1 LTIFVLALG
10 LMVCPGELARA
21 ATMGSAFT
29 YQGRLLDTDD
39 AADGLYDFE
48 YKLFDDP
55 CVGTQQGST
64 IDVNDL
70 DVIDGYFAVE
80 LDFGSVFNGEARW
93 LEIAVRPGA
102 SIDANDFAA
111 LIPRQELT
119 PTPYAIYA
127 KASAPDN
134 DWWLVLNDM
143 YSIPLG
149 NVGIGTAIP
158 AYKLDVAGDIRATGS
173 IYGTIAGIVAN
184 ADKVD
189 GYHES
194 SFFQLSQNETVTGRP
209 AFSGGT
215 SGSSPPF
222 YVDSSYVVSG
232 LNADYLDGLHS
243 SSFATLGHS
252 HDTLYYTKSE
262 SDATFVNVNG
272 DNSMTGTLNV
282 NGTGAITGALNV
294 NEDSDFYA
302 AKFNNIGN
310 GDGIRAYSNATAE
323 NYAAVYAQN
332 YNTGSGIY
340 ARSEYG
346 YAGYFKGDVKV
357 DGNLKVFDG
366 INLVLELGAGLD
378 YAEGF
383 DVSESTRI
391 DAGSVLIIDADNPGK
406 LALSNKPYDTKV
418 AGIVAGANGV
428 GSGVRL
434 GAGEFDYDVALA
446 GRVYCKVDATE
457 AGVEPGDL
465 LTTCA
470 TPGYAMKAADYARAQ
485 GAILGK
491 AMENLQKGQK
501 GQILVLVTLQ

>member
-1 LTIFVLALG
+1 MLAILVFALG

-21 ATMGSAFT
+21 APMGTVFT
-29 YQGRLLDTDD
+29 YQGRLMDADD
-39 AADGLYDFE
+39 VADGLYDFE
-48 YKLFDDP
+48 FKLFDDP
-55 CVGTQQGST
+55 CTGTQQGT

-70 DVIDGYFAVE
+70 DVIDGYFTVE
-80 LDFGSVFNGEARW
+80 LDFGGVFNGDARW

-102 SIDANDFAA
+102 SIDANDFAI

-134 DWWLVLNDM
+134 DWWLVLDDM
-143 YSIPLG
+143 YSIPSG
-149 NVGIGTAIP
+149 NVGIGTVSP

-173 IYGTIAGIVAN
+173 IYGTIAGTVDN
-184 ADKVD
+184 ADKLD
-189 GYHES
+189 GYHET
-194 SFFQLSQNETVTGRP
+194 SFFQLSQNETVTGQP
-209 AFSGGT
+209 LFNGGT

-222 YVDSSYVVSG
+222 YVDSSYVVGG

-252 HDTLYYTKSE
+252 HNTLYYTEAE
-262 SDATFVNVNG
+262 SDARFVNVTG
-272 DNSMTGTLNV
+272 DSMTGTLNV
-282 NGTGAITGALNV
+282 NGTIYTTH
-294 NEDSDFYA
+294 DSDFYA
-302 AKFNNIGN
+302 AYFNNGGI

-323 NYAAVYAQN
+323 NYAAVYAYN
-332 YNTGSGIY
+332 YSTGSGIY
-340 ARSEYG
+340 AASTAG
-346 YAGYFKGDVKV
+346 YAGFFKGDVKV
-357 DGNLKVFDG
+357 DGNLKVYDG

-418 AGIVAGANGV
+418 AGIVAGANGI

-491 AMENLQKGQK
+491 AMESLKKGQK

>member
-1 LTIFVLALG
+1 MLAILVFALG
-10 LMVCPGELARA
+10 LMVCPPELARA
-21 ATMGSAFT
+21 ATMGTVFT
-29 YQGRLLDTDD
+29 YQGRLLDAND

-48 YKLFDDP
+48 FKLFDDP
-55 CVGTQQGST
+55 CTGTQQGST

-70 DVIDGYFAVE
+70 DVIDGYFTVE
-80 LDFGSVFNGEARW
+80 LDFGSVFNGDVRW
-93 LEIAVRPGA
+93 LEIAVRPGD
-102 SIDANDFAA
+102 SIDANDFAI

-149 NVGIGTAIP
+149 NVGIGTASP

-173 IYGTIAGIVAN
+173 IYGTIAGTVDN
-184 ADKVD
+184 ADKLD

-194 SFFQLSQNETVTGRP
+194 SFFQLSQNETVTGQP
-209 AFSGGT
+209 AFNGGT

-252 HDTLYYTKSE
+252 HNTLYYTEAE
-262 SDATFVNVNG
+262 SDARFVNVTG
-272 DNSMTGTLNV
+272 DSMTGTLNV
-282 NGTGAITGALNV
+282 NGTVYITH
-294 NEDSDFYA
+294 DSDFYA
-302 AKFNNIGN
+302 AYFNNAGI

-323 NYAAVYAQN
+323 NYAAVYAYN
-332 YNTGSGIY
+332 YSTGSGIY
-340 ARSEYG
+340 AASSAG
-346 YAGYFKGDVKV
+346 YAGCFKGDVKV
-357 DGNLKVFDG
+357 DGNLEIYDG

-418 AGIVAGANGV
+418 AGIVAGANGI

-434 GAGEFDYDVALA
+434 GAGQFDYDVALA

-491 AMENLQKGQK
+491 AMESLEKGQK

>member
-1 LTIFVLALG
+1 MRRIEILKIFVLVLG
-10 LMVCPGELARA
+10 LIVCPAELARA
-21 ATMGSAFT
+21 APMGTVFT
-29 YQGRLLDTDD
+29 YQGRLLDADD
-39 AADGLYDFE
+39 AADSLYDFE
-48 YKLFDDP
+48 FRLFDDP
-55 CVGTQQGST
+55 CTGTQQGGT

-70 DVIDGYFAVE
+70 DVIDGYFTVG
-80 LDFGSVFNGEARW
+80 LDFGGVFNGNTRW
-93 LEIAVRPGA
+93 LEIAVRPGD
-102 SIDANDFAA
+102 SIDANDFAT

-134 DWWLVLNDM
+134 DWWLVFNDM
-143 YSIPLG
+143 YSMPLG
-149 NVGIGTAIP
+149 NVGIGMANP

-173 IYGTIAGIVAN
+173 IYGTIAGTVAN
-184 ADKVD
+184 ADKLD

-194 SFFQLSQNETVTGRP
+194 SFFQLSENETVTGQP
-209 AFSGGT
+209 AFNGGT

-243 SSFATLGHS
+243 SSFATSGHN
-252 HDTLYYTKSE
+252 HNTLYYTQAE
-262 SDATFVNVNG
+262 SDARFVNVTG
-272 DNSMTGTLNV
+272 DSMTGTLNV
-282 NGTGAITGALNV
+282 NGTVYTTH
-294 NEDSDFYA
+294 DSSFYA
-302 AKFNNIGN
+302 AYFNNAGT
-310 GDGIRAYSNATAE
+310 GDGIRASSNATAE

-332 YNTGSGIY
+332 YGTGSGIY
-340 ARSEYG
+340 ASSTGG
-346 YAGYFKGDVKV
+346 YAGFFKGDVKV
-357 DGNLKVFDG
+357 DGNLKVYDG
-366 INLVLELGAGLD
+366 FNLVLELGTGLD

-391 DAGSVLIIDADNPGK
+391 DAGSVLIIDAETCGK

-418 AGIVAGANGV
+418 AGIVAGANGI

-434 GAGEFDYDVALA
+434 GAGQFDYDVALA

-470 TPGYAMKAADYARAQ
+470 TPGHAMKAADYARAQ

-491 AMENLQKGQK
+491 AMESLEKGQK

>member
-1 LTIFVLALG
+1 MRRTEMLAILVLALG
-10 LMVCPGELARA
+10 LMVCPAELARA
-21 ATMGSAFT
+21 ATIGSAFT
-29 YQGRLLDTDD
+29 YQGRLLDADD
-39 AADGLYDFE
+39 AADGLYDFDFR
-48 YKLFDDP
+48 LFDDP
-55 CVGTQQGST
+55 CTGTQQGT

-70 DVIDGYFAVE
+70 DVIDGYFTIE
-80 LDFGSVFNGEARW
+80 LDFGSVFNGDARW
-93 LEIAVRPGA
+93 LEIAVRPGV
-102 SIDANDFAA
+102 SIDANDFDT

-134 DWWLVLNDM
+134 DWWLVLDDM
-143 YSIPLG
+143 YSIPIG
-149 NVGIGTAIP
+149 NVGIGTASP

-173 IYGTIAGIVAN
+173 IYGTIADTVAN

-189 GYHES
+189 GYHET

-209 AFSGGT
+209 AFNGGT

-222 YVDSSYVVSG
+222 YVDSSYVVGG

-243 SSFATLGHS
+243 SFFATLGHN
-252 HDTLYYTKSE
+252 HNALYYTEAE
-262 SDATFVNVNG
+262 SDARFVNVTG
-272 DNSMTGTLNV
+272 DSMTGTLNV
-282 NGTGAITGALNV
+282 NGTVYTTH
-294 NEDSDFYA
+294 DSDFYA
-302 AKFNNIGN
+302 AYFNNAGI

-323 NYAAVYAQN
+323 NYAAVYAYN
-332 YNTGSGIY
+332 YSTGSGIY
-340 ARSEYG
+340 AASTGG
-346 YAGYFKGDVKV
+346 YAGFFKGDVKI
-357 DGNLKVFDG
+357 DGNLEIYDG
-366 INLVLELGAGLD
+366 INLVLELGTGLD

-418 AGIVAGANGV
+418 AGIVAGANGI

-491 AMENLQKGQK
+491 AMESLEKGQK
-501 GQILVLVTLQ
+501 GHILVLVTLQ

>member
-1 LTIFVLALG
+1 MKRIEILKIFVLVLG
-10 LMVCPGELARA
+10 LIVCPAELTRA
-21 ATMGSAFT
+21 APMGTVFT
-29 YQGRLLDTDD
+29 YQGRLLDADD
-39 AADGLYDFE
+39 AADSLYDFE
-48 YKLFDDP
+48 FRLFDDP
-55 CVGTQQGST
+55 CTGIQQGGT

-70 DVIDGYFAVE
+70 DVIDGYFTVE
-80 LDFGSVFNGEARW
+80 LDFGGVFNGNAHW
-93 LEIAVRPGA
+93 LEIAVRPGE
-102 SIDANDFAA
+102 SIDANDFAI

-149 NVGIGTAIP
+149 NVGIGTANP

-173 IYGTIAGIVAN
+173 IYGTIAGTVAN
-184 ADKVD
+184 ADKLD
-189 GYHES
+189 GCHES
-194 SFFQLSQNETVTGRP
+194 SFFQLSENEIVTGRP
-209 AFSGGT
+209 AFNGGT

-243 SSFATLGHS
+243 SSFATSGHN
-252 HDTLYYTKSE
+252 HNTLYYTQAE
-262 SDATFVNVNG
+262 SDARFVNVTG
-272 DNSMTGTLNV
+272 DSMTGTLNV
-282 NGTGAITGALNV
+282 NGTVYTTH
-294 NEDSDFYA
+294 DSSFYA
-302 AKFNNIGN
+302 AYFNNAGT
-310 GDGIRAYSNATAE
+310 GDGIRASSNATAE

-332 YNTGSGIY
+332 YGTGSGIY
-340 ARSEYG
+340 ASSTGG
-346 YAGYFKGDVKV
+346 YAGFFKGDVKV
-357 DGNLKVFDG
+357 DGNLKVYDG
-366 INLVLELGAGLD
+366 FNLVLELGTGLD

-383 DVSESTRI
+383 DVSESTKI

-418 AGIVAGANGV
+418 AGIVAGANGI

-434 GAGEFDYDVALA
+434 GAGQFDYDVALA
-446 GRVYCKVDATE
+446 GRIYCKVDATE

-491 AMENLQKGQK
+491 AMESLEKGQK